1 MGMSRKFKKY
11 FVYHDELGY
20 IKFGSRQKK
29 TFYDYPETRAS
40 FENLKDAEK
49 RLNTPVRNYKGEY
62 VHDECRVVVVEFSWE
77 HLGDA

>member
-1 MGMSRKFKKY
+1 MSNKFKKY

-20 IKFGSRQKK
+20 IKFHSRQKK

-40 FENLKDAEK
+40 FERLEDAQK
-49 RLNTPVRNYKGEY
+49 RLSCGLINNYEGKDVR
-62 VHDECRVVVVEFSWE
+62 HECRVVEVEFSWE